1 MTATESQQ
9 ERIETLLNLKSNHI
23 EQLEVINQ
31 ELEQLG
37 YTEFKTDEQLSNMLI
52 ESINQIL
59 EVNIRMR
66 SRKGE
71 IVKGRQFY
79 YSWMKDNTILSLKSI
94 GQKLFIQDHSTV
106 INAIKNF
113 NDRMQF
119 DKKYRLEYEMIMANF
134 KNKLKSN

>member
-1 MTATESQQ
+1 M
-9 ERIETLLNLKSNHI
+9 
-23 EQLEVINQ
+23 INQ

-37 YTEFKTDEQLSNMLI
+37 YIEFKTDEQLSNMLI

-59 EVNIRMR
+59 EVNIRIR
-66 SRKGE
+66 CRKGE

-113 NDRMQF
+113 NDRMKF